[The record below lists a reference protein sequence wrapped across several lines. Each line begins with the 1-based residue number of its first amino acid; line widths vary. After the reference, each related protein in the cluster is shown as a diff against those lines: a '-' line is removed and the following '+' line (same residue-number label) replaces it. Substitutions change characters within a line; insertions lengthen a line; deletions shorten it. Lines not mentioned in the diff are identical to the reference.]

1 MRSLRAGALAAA
13 VALALTTSSSEPA
26 SADPV
31 YNTSPF
37 DIVNNTNYD
46 LVFWD
51 YSTTDK
57 YPQSGPDH
65 GDRAKPGQKFTF
77 ALRQMEGSRKDKR
90 NNASTTIHANLH
102 TFNAAV

>member
-1 MRSLRAGALAAA
+1 MRSSANQLIRVGVVATIVGIAFSAGGSGPAA
-13 VALALTTSSSEPA
+13 
-26 SADPV
+26 ADPV

-57 YPQSGPDH
+57 YPQSGPNH
-65 GDRAKPGQKFTF
+65 NDRAKPGQKFTF

-90 NNASTTIHANLH
+90 YNGRTTASRSR
-102 TFNAAV
+102 